1 MSVNISVQ
9 FFASYAD
16 SLGRS
21 RMEVM
26 LPEGSTV
33 LDLARCIAAM
43 PGAGFLP
50 PNPLIAINQMYAGPA
65 SLLTSGDE
73 VAVIPPVAG
82 G

>member
-1 MSVNISVQ
+1 MNITVQ
-9 FFASYAD
+9 FFASYAE

-21 RMEVM
+21 RVEFS

-33 LDLARCIAAM
+33 LDLSRSIAAM

-50 PNPLIAINQMYAGPA
+50 PNPLIAVNQMYAAPA
-65 SLLTSGDE
+65 VLLSNGDE
-73 VAVIPPVAG
+73 IAVIPPVAG

>member
-1 MSVNISVQ
+1 MNISVR

-21 RMEVM
+21 TMEVM
-26 LPEGSTV
+26 LPEGSTT
-33 LDLARCIAAM
+33 LDLARCIGAM
-43 PGAGFLP
+43 PGAEFLP
-50 PNPLIAINQMYAGPA
+50 PNPLIAINETYAGMAAP
-65 SLLTSGDE
+65 LFSGDE

>member
-1 MSVNISVQ
+1 MNITVQ

-16 SLGRS
+16 RLGRS
-21 RMEVM
+21 NMEFR

-33 LDLARCIAAM
+33 LDLSRSIAAM
-43 PGAGFLP
+43 PGAEFLP
-50 PNPLIAINQMYAGPA
+50 PHPLIAVNQTYADLA
-65 SLLTSGDE
+65 LSLRSGDE

>member
-1 MSVNISVQ
+1 MNVSVQ

-26 LPEGSTV
+26 LPEGATV
-33 LDLARCIAAM
+33 LDLARFIAAM

-50 PNPLIAINQMYAGPA
+50 PSPLIAINQMYAGP
-65 SLLTSGDE
+65 STRLTSGDE

>member
-1 MSVNISVQ
+1 MTVNVSVQ

-21 RMEVM
+21 RMEVI
-26 LPEGSTV
+26 LPEGATV
-33 LDLARCIAAM
+33 LDLARCIASM
-43 PGAGFLP
+43 PGADFLP
-50 PNPLIAINQMYAGPA
+50 PNPLIAVNQIYAGPA
-65 SLLTSGDE
+65 ALLTSGDE

>member
-1 MSVNISVQ
+1 MNITVQ

-16 SLGRS
+16 RLGRS
-21 RMEVM
+21 RIEFL

-33 LDLARCIAAM
+33 LDLARSIATL
-43 PGAGFLP
+43 PGAELLP
-50 PNPLIAINQMYAGPA
+50 PHPLIAVNQTYAGPEA
-65 SLLTSGDE
+65 PLRCGDE

>member
-1 MSVNISVQ
+1 MHVSVE

-21 RMEVM
+21 RMDVV
-26 LPEGSTV
+26 LPEGATV
-33 LDLARCIAAM
+33 LDLAKCIAAM
-43 PGAGFLP
+43 PGADFLP
-50 PNPLIAINQMYAGPA
+50 PNPLIAVNQMYASPA
-65 SLLTSGDE
+65 ARLTSGDE

>member
-1 MSVNISVQ
+1 MTVKISVQ
-9 FFASYAD
+9 FFASYAE

-21 RMEVM
+21 QVEFS

-33 LDLARCIAAM
+33 LDLSRSIAAM

-50 PNPLIAINQMYAGPA
+50 PNPLIAVNHVYAA
-65 SLLTSGDE
+65 SAARLSNGDE